1 MSTVEGRTFDAGP
14 RRSLTPTQRRLLVQV
29 VGWASGVLLVVVV
42 ALVTDWAKVADNFL
56 DVEIAKEQFPDVI
69 KVAAQNTVLYTVLSF
84 ALGLVFALLASQA
97 RLSSI
102 WLFRLYGRAYVEL
115 FRGLPALLTIFLV
128 GFALPIGMGIRLP
141 TVFDL
146 SGAGI
151 LALALVAGAYMAETI
166 RAGIQ
171 AVPRGQTE
179 AARSLGLS
187 PLRTTVFVVIPQAVR
202 IVIPP
207 LANEMIL
214 LLKDT
219 ALLSA
224 LGTTQGTKELLKYGR
239 DGVSGNFNMT
249 PLIVV
254 GVIYILL
261 TIPLTQLVAFLERR
275 QARAR

>member
-1 MSTVEGRTFDAGP
+1 MSTPPARTFDPGP
-14 RRSLTPTQRRLLVQV
+14 RRSLTPTQRRLVVQV

-42 ALVTDWAKVADNFL
+42 ALVTDWTRVAENFL
-56 DVEIAKEQFPDVI
+56 DPEIAKEQFPDVI
-69 KVAAQNTVLYTVLSF
+69 KVAAQNTVLYTVFSF

-102 WLFRLYGRAYVEL
+102 WLFRLYGRVYVEL

-171 AVPRGQTE
+171 AVPPGQAE

-187 PLRTTVFVVIPQAVR
+187 PWRTTVFVVIPQAVR

-275 QARAR
+275 QKRAR

>member
-1 MSTVEGRTFDAGP
+1 MNTVDAGP
-14 RRSLTPTQRRLLVQV
+14 RRALTPTQRRLVVQV
-29 VGWASGVLLVVVV
+29 VGWLSGGALVLVVV
-42 ALVTDWAKVADNFL
+42 LITDWSRVAENFL
-56 DVEIAKEQFPDVI
+56 DREIAGEQFPGVI

-84 ALGLVFALLASQA
+84 ALGLVFALVASQA

-102 WLFRLYGRAYVEL
+102 WLFRVYGRIYVEL

-128 GFALPIGMGIRLP
+128 GFALPIGMGIKLP
-141 TVFDL
+141 TVFGL

-151 LALALVAGAYMAETI
+151 LALGLVAGAYMAETI

-171 AVPRGQTE
+171 AVPKGQSE

-239 DGVSGNFNMT
+239 DNVSGNFNMT